1 MNPIQ
6 MLMQSQNPQQ
16 LVLQLLQQ
24 NMGNTPIG
32 KNLLTMAQSNNQQGI
47 EQLARNISASQ
58 GRNFDQE
65 FNSFKKT
72 LGIK

>member
-6 MLMQSQNPQQ
+6 MLIQSQNPQQ
-16 LVLQLLQQ
+16 LILQLLQQ

-47 EQLARNISASQ
+47 EQLARNICASQ
-58 GRNFDQE
+58 GKNFDQE

>member
-1 MNPIQ
+1 
-6 MLMQSQNPQQ
+6 
-16 LVLQLLQQ
+16 
-24 NMGNTPIG
+24 MGNTPIG

-47 EQLARNISASQ
+47 EQLARNICASQ
-58 GRNFDQE
+58 GKNFDQE

>member
-47 EQLARNISASQ
+47 EQ
-58 GRNFDQE
+58 
-65 FNSFKKT
+65 
-72 LGIK
+72 